1 MTQTPAQTQA
11 QALAAPVPPDARQR
25 LLAAG
30 LQLFAQQGFKQTST
44 RELAEAAQVNVAAI
58 SYYFKDK
65 AGLYRAVFFEP
76 LGSAPDNIA
85 RYNDPHLPLAGVL
98 RVFFAGF
105 LEPLKQG
112 DQARLCI
119 KLHFREML
127 EPTGLWAEEINQG
140 ILPEH
145 LALVAVLQRHLGLA
159 KPDLQLQR
167 LAISLAGLAI
177 HVHVGH
183 DVVDVLAPQLNTGPN
198 AVDDWADALV
208 MYGLAMVQ
216 AEAQRR
222 AGVAKTAEKPTKK
235 AADKPPPPKRGGN
248 KS

>member
-1 MTQTPAQTQA
+1 VTPAQPSVTA
-11 QALAAPVPPDARQR
+11 PDARQR

-85 RYNDPHLPLAGVL
+85 RFSDSSLPLDAVL
-98 RVFFAGF
+98 RGYMAGF

-112 DQARLCI
+112 DMARLCI

-127 EPTGLWAEEINQG
+127 EPTGLWAEEITQG
-140 ILPEH
+140 IQPEH
-145 LALVAVLQRHLGLA
+145 QALVAVLCRHMA
-159 KPDLQLQR
+159 VAQPDSDMQR
-167 LAISLAGLAI
+167 LAISLAGLAM

-183 DVVDVLAPQLNTGPN
+183 DVIAVLAPQLSSGPN
-198 AVDDWADALV
+198 AVDSWVDALV

-216 AEAQRR
+216 AEKQRR
-222 AGVAKTAEKPTKK
+222 ASQKVASKKVASKKVAAPKTTAKKPLL
-235 AADKPPPPKRGGN
+235 KRGVK